1 MNSSVSP
8 YRAIPNNVDRA
19 TVNTGRVEI
28 AFVLDNLADWET
40 LAQSIPPG
48 VEVVI
53 VDSRG
58 DGLTQIS
65 DYLALKEAASV
76 DAVHLFSHGQ
86 DSQINLGETVLN
98 GDKLLE
104 TETLSR
110 LATLRQAMS
119 SDGDL
124 LLYGCNVAQGAVGQ
138 SFISRLSELTGADV
152 AASEDA
158 TGAAR
163 WGGNWVL
170 ESASGSISA
179 TSLAAEDYPDLWA
192 TSPMSFPLTS
202 LAIRQSGYRLLT
214 IR

>member
-104 TETLSR
+104 NGAPR
-110 LATLRQAMS
+110 ALALNNEAF
-119 SDGDL
+119 G
-124 LLYGCNVAQGAVGQ
+124 
-138 SFISRLSELTGADV
+138 
-152 AASEDA
+152 
-158 TGAAR
+158 
-163 WGGNWVL
+163 
-170 ESASGSISA
+170 
-179 TSLAAEDYPDLWA
+179 TS
-192 TSPMSFPLTS
+192 
-202 LAIRQSGYRLLT
+202 
-214 IR
+214 